1 MSRWTPK
8 NMQFGRAHQTVSPFD
23 MSLLG
28 CCGQFCRSRKGGK
41 YGGGRDTLDCTTDPA
56 AGSHTVKSS
65 VIRLL
70 AALDCFSGSTF
81 RTAQTTSSSSS
92 SSSCLLSTLAN
103 SDKTKL
109 SNSKQAIL
117 VCVFV
122 CRHCQYSF
130 RSKKFLHMHTNIYES
145 TNYLPKHWPFTA
157 RINESTPPHEPLI
170 FYEWSGGQTTPHLP
184 ISSLVTS

>member
-23 MSLLG
+23 ISLLA
-28 CCGQFCRSRKGGK
+28 CCGQFCRSRKGEK

-56 AGSHTVKSS
+56 ASSHTVKSS

-81 RTAQTTSSSSS
+81 RTAQTTSSSNS
-92 SSSCLLSTLAN
+92 SSSCLLSNLAN

-109 SNSKQAIL
+109 SNSKQAIFL
-117 VCVFV
+117 CVFV
-122 CRHCQYSF
+122 CRHCHTSSGLKNFYICIRIYMNLQTIYQNTD
-130 RSKKFLHMHTNIYES
+130 RS
-145 TNYLPKHWPFTA
+145 P
-157 RINESTPPHEPLI
+157 R
-170 FYEWSGGQTTPHLP
+170 G
-184 ISSLVTS
+184 